1 MMKNFKDYI
10 KEESATPCNTI
21 GMGNPSLPTA
31 EEPGT
36 EPICTAKCKKEKR
49 KKYLNKNIC
58 V

>member
-1 MMKNFKDYI
+1 MKNFKDYI
-10 KEESATPCNTI
+10 KEESVSPCNTI

-36 EPICTAKCKKEKR
+36 EQICTAKCKKEKR